1 MSMRIKDAM
10 RESCIRLVVDSVQQ
24 LVVTH
29 QAAAAEVA
37 GRLLQALARYVSW
50 IGIELVANERMLP
63 LLMSALQCP
72 APSIRV
78 GATSCLTGARRRLPC
93 LWKGSRGALSQQ
105 TYRLY

>member
-29 QAAAAEVA
+29 LAAAAEVA

-72 APSIRV
+72 APCMRV
-78 GATSCLTGARRRLPC
+78 GATSCLTGGRVASP
-93 LWKGSRGALSQQ
+93 GSGRAALYLNKH
-105 TYRLY
+105 TVC

>member
-1 MSMRIKDAM
+1 MRIKDAM

-29 QAAAAEVA
+29 QTAAAEVA
-37 GRLLQALARYVSW
+37 GRLLQALARYVAWS
-50 IGIELVANERMLP
+50 GIELVANERMLP